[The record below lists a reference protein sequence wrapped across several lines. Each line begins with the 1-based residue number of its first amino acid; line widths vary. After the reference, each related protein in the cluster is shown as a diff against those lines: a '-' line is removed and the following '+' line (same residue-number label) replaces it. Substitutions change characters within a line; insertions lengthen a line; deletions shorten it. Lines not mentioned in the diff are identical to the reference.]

1 MNEQE
6 VEELM
11 KRAGIKCVDLS
22 ELSIIEQLLYCS
34 KTKSVVSQ
42 HGAQLINAMSTE
54 GKILEV
60 LPIPYCLEGWGQ
72 TMMRMAGYM
81 ELEYNCLLAPSD
93 TWRNYTIR
101 EMRKKYKEERNLAK
115 WQSDQFQNQ
124 YKKFYQKRIETIL

>member
-1 MNEQE
+1 M
-6 VEELM
+6 
-11 KRAGIKCVDLS
+11 
-22 ELSIIEQLLYCS
+22 
-34 KTKSVVSQ
+34 SQ

-93 TWRNYTIR
+93 TWKNYTIK
-101 EMRKKYKEERNLAK
+101 EMRNKYKEERNLAK
-115 WQSDQFQNQ
+115 WQSDQFRINT
-124 YKKFYQKRIETIL
+124 KFYQIELRRYFRRSWLKCEPLMIESTNRLKSADSLLLSINEVREES